1 MSSEGGIEM
10 QPRNHGPVGFAVRY
24 GLCSF
29 GPMFFMILLLIDE
42 TFGTESFGSNLY
54 AKAGISLV
62 IGFCWGLAMHRLL
75 PLMGAR
81 TD

>member
-1 MSSEGGIEM
+1 M
-10 QPRNHGPVGFAVRY
+10 QPRNHGTVGFAIRY

-54 AKAGISLV
+54 AKAVISLA
-62 IGFCWGLAMHRLL
+62 IGFGWGLAMGRLL
-75 PLMGAR
+75 LRLGIR
-81 TD
+81 TS